1 MCSIMG
7 YFSAGADRARFEQ
20 GFSATISRGPDDT
33 RILDTGNGLLGF
45 HRLAIMGL
53 SDSGMQPFVRNGSM
67 LVCNGEI
74 YGFRSLRE
82 QLEASGVQFVS
93 DSDCEILLPL
103 YERYGTDMFA
113 MLDAEYALIL
123 YDAQSG
129 SFIAARDPIGIRPL
143 YYGLD
148 EDGVMVMASE
158 PKNLV
163 GICEK
168 IMPFPPG
175 HYYKD
180 GSFHCYRDL
189 SKVSS
194 YSSDDLETACT
205 KIRELLCEGVRK
217 RLDADAP
224 LGFLLSGGLDSSLV
238 CAISARMLKQPIR
251 TFAIGM
257 DKDAIDLRYARE
269 VAEYLHTDHT
279 EILMTREEVIDA
291 LKDVIYALGTYDITT
306 IRASMG
312 MYLICKAIHETTDI
326 RVLMTGEISDELF
339 GYKYT
344 DFAPDAKAFQEESE
358 KRIRELHMY
367 DVLRADRCIS
377 VHSMEA
383 RVPFGDLAF
392 ADYVLHIDPNLKMN
406 HYGKGKYLLRHA
418 FAGDYL
424 PQDIL
429 MREKAAFSDAV
440 GHSLRDDL
448 QAYAESLY
456 SDAELE
462 TKRRRYAH
470 AAPFTKESLLYR
482 EIFESFYPGQSQ
494 MVRDFWMP
502 NRSWE
507 GCDVDDPSARV
518 LSNYG
523 SSGC

>member
-82 QLEASGVQFVS
+82 QLEASGIQFVS

-194 YSSDDLETACT
+194 YSSDDLETACA
-205 KIRELLCEGVRK
+205 KIRELLCEGVR
-217 RLDADAP
+217 
-224 LGFLLSGGLDSSLV
+224 
-238 CAISARMLKQPIR
+238 
-251 TFAIGM
+251 
-257 DKDAIDLRYARE
+257 
-269 VAEYLHTDHT
+269 
-279 EILMTREEVIDA
+279 
-291 LKDVIYALGTYDITT
+291 
-306 IRASMG
+306 
-312 MYLICKAIHETTDI
+312 
-326 RVLMTGEISDELF
+326 
-339 GYKYT
+339 
-344 DFAPDAKAFQEESE
+344 
-358 KRIRELHMY
+358 
-367 DVLRADRCIS
+367 
-377 VHSMEA
+377 
-383 RVPFGDLAF
+383 
-392 ADYVLHIDPNLKMN
+392 
-406 HYGKGKYLLRHA
+406 
-418 FAGDYL
+418 
-424 PQDIL
+424 
-429 MREKAAFSDAV
+429 
-440 GHSLRDDL
+440 
-448 QAYAESLY
+448 
-456 SDAELE
+456 
-462 TKRRRYAH
+462 
-470 AAPFTKESLLYR
+470 
-482 EIFESFYPGQSQ
+482 
-494 MVRDFWMP
+494 
-502 NRSWE
+502 
-507 GCDVDDPSARV
+507 
-518 LSNYG
+518 
-523 SSGC
+523 